1 MEHAL
6 YGSHA
11 GGGYRFLAKSSGF
24 LDEWLPLAERLCM
37 GFGERPPG
45 VSCPACVF
53 AQSFGKRQVAV
64 VQAADQGNDDAG
76 RPGALAFYL
85 VVLPRATYSAWG
97 GDPFALADRFP
108 PAWQARGEAPPLPD
122 PLEPPPP
129 RTVDE
134 VQRILKQ
141 DVGPNL
147 LGAAQALVDG
157 GRVVFQRQQP
167 DPALLRNLWSLL
179 PTRTREDLW
188 PASFAFGNDLGFHA
202 LATPRIN
209 EGFENYVNEEQAGDY
224 PEGRY
229 ERGVQVAAETGDQP
243 DLDALFARRSRK
255 QTLRLG
261 IYLMM
266 AMLIVLGITKWI
278 APTPAPEDAPPTKD
292 AAVVIPNLPTP
303 DQCRTDDL
311 QVREQAKAHLRD
323 LAQRLG
329 LKPTPNA
336 KGEDLLEEIDKSLGT
351 PDPKRSPGSLRQFEP
366 VQRELR
372 VLLWKHGVAEYADLK
387 LNSAELAE
395 RLRDK
400 VAPGEPK

>member
-1 MEHAL
+1 
-6 YGSHA
+6 
-11 GGGYRFLAKSSGF
+11 
-24 LDEWLPLAERLCM
+24 
-37 GFGERPPG
+37 
-45 VSCPACVF
+45 
-53 AQSFGKRQVAV
+53 
-64 VQAADQGNDDAG
+64 
-76 RPGALAFYL
+76 
-85 VVLPRATYSAWG
+85 
-97 GDPFALADRFP
+97 
-108 PAWQARGEAPPLPD
+108 
-122 PLEPPPP
+122 
-129 RTVDE
+129 
-134 VQRILKQ
+134 
-141 DVGPNL
+141 
-147 LGAAQALVDG
+147 VDG